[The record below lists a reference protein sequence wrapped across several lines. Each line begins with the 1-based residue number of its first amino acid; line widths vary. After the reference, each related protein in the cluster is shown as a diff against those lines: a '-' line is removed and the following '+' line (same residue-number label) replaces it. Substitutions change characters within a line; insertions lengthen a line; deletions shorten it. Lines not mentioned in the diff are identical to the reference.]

1 MNTALIAI
9 VCVGVAACT
18 CPGPASAHAAA
29 SRAQYAAG
37 IDACLK
43 MDIDCEAL
51 CRAVFSLPAGDSIDK
66 CVVTSESSDGVELDV
81 VYVTPCGPD

>member
-1 MNTALIAI
+1 MNGALIAI
-9 VCVGVAACT
+9 VCVGLAACT

-43 MDIDCEAL
+43 MDIACEAL
-51 CRAVFSLPAGDSIDK
+51 CRAVFSLAPSDIVDK
-66 CVVTSESSDGVELDV
+66 CVVTSATGDGVELDV